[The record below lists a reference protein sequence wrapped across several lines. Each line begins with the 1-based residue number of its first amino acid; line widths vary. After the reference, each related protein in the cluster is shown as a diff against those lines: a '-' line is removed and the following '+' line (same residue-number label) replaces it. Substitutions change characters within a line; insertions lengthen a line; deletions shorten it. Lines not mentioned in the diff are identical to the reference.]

1 MSGMEPLHVVV
12 LLILGFGAGV
22 FGGLLGIGGSVIMIP
37 VLGFV
42 LGWPFHLAQAAAM
55 TVNPAVSLT
64 AAIRH
69 RKAMNVSMDTLK
81 RVLPLSIICISIA
94 AWLSNQLE
102 AAYLEGTFGFFLLW
116 VLWDQLSAL
125 HPKQSKEELKLTSD
139 STTSWSQANITGVIS
154 GTAAGLLGIG
164 GGLIQVPLLNRVC
177 KLPLRFSIG
186 TSSAIMFFTAI
197 VGATVKDISLS
208 EIIATSDTDMN
219 VGHAII
225 GALLLVPGALMGG
238 WVGAK
243 LSTAIPIKA
252 IRIVFAL
259 LVAWAAFKMFYSSAS
274 TLLF

>member
-1 MSGMEPLHVVV
+1 
-12 LLILGFGAGV
+12 
-22 FGGLLGIGGSVIMIP
+22 
-37 VLGFV
+37 
-42 LGWPFHLAQAAAM
+42 
-55 TVNPAVSLT
+55 
-64 AAIRH
+64 
-69 RKAMNVSMDTLK
+69 
-81 RVLPLSIICISIA
+81 
-94 AWLSNQLE
+94 
-102 AAYLEGTFGFFLLW
+102 
-116 VLWDQLSAL
+116 
-125 HPKQSKEELKLTSD
+125 
-139 STTSWSQANITGVIS
+139 
-154 GTAAGLLGIG
+154 
-164 GGLIQVPLLNRVC
+164 
-177 KLPLRFSIG
+177 
-186 TSSAIMFFTAI
+186 MFFTAI